1 MDVTKLLGL
10 KVAGPKDRARISEVT
25 TNFIALDE
33 FAENWNGFSNTGT
46 IRAEGT
52 DFRVEPALKVVT
64 ELFSLT
70 LKMPRAYAEGDTV
83 TVDGIAYNLYQG
95 TDPALSDAWK
105 SGEVVTVNFDKTSR
119 RCWASAGGG
128 APRPLPAQV
137 SNMQAST
144 PEGET
149 PSIVF
154 SWTNPQDEN
163 FSGMVLIVKEGS
175 APNSVTDGTQVY

>member
-137 SNMQAST
+137 SNMQAR
-144 PEGET
+144 PKGKRRR
-149 PSIVF
+149 
-154 SWTNPQDEN
+154 
-163 FSGMVLIVKEGS
+163 LCS
-175 APNSVTDGTQVY
+175 AGQTRRTKTFRAWCLSSKRAARPTA